1 MFKGVECSDE
11 IGSCYKPGCQH
22 LKAQGLRALKTPD
35 LEVDVFMKTQKNI
48 GYGSQ

>member
-1 MFKGVECSDE
+1 MGTAPSLHPYPIESFPDVTK
-11 IGSCYKPGCQH
+11 
-22 LKAQGLRALKTPD
+22 RALKTPD